1 MRIGF
6 DAKKIVSN
14 LTGIGNYSRNII
26 NGLSAYPGNRYVLFA
41 PHKGTD
47 QCVRDLKES
56 ASVSFVYPSAHS
68 SFGQEWWRCRGII
81 EEIVRQQID
90 IFHGLSNELPMG
102 LHKTRCKSVVTIHD
116 LIFLRHPEYYSL
128 IMRQI
133 LKAKTYYACRHA
145 DKIIAISRQT
155 KQDIMNF
162 YHIPESKIEIVYQG
176 CNPAFHHKVSED
188 ALTAVRKSYQLPSRY
203 ILCVGTIEPRK
214 NQLTLVRILPKL
226 REDIHLVLIGKAT
239 PYQHAIE
246 EEACKSGMRNR
257 VQIFNRM
264 PNCDLPAI
272 YQGSTVF
279 ASLSFFEGF
288 GIPVLEAITSGVP
301 VIAATGSC
309 LEEAGGPDSIYCDP
323 TNLAQIADR
332 INELLACPERRAH
345 MIQAGLKYASRFSE
359 SAVTGQLLSV
369 YRQLLQQE

>member
-14 LTGIGNYSRNII
+14 LTGIGNYSRNIV
-26 NGLSAYPGNRYVLFA
+26 NALSAYPDNRYVLFA
-41 PHKGTD
+41 PQKGTEE
-47 QCVRDLKES
+47 CLRDLKES
-56 ASVSFVYPSAHS
+56 ASVSFVYPSAPS
-68 SFGQEWWRCRGII
+68 SFGQEWWRCRGITG
-81 EEIVRQQID
+81 EIARQQID

-102 LHKTRCKSVVTIHD
+102 LHKTKCKSIVTIHD
-116 LIFLRHPEYYSL
+116 LIFLRHPEYYNF

-155 KQDIMNF
+155 KQDIMDF
-162 YHIPESKIEIVYQG
+162 YHIPESRIEVVYQG
-176 CNPAFHHKVSED
+176 CNPVFQHKVSED
-188 ALTAVRKSYQLPSRY
+188 VQLATQKFYQIPSRY

-214 NQLTLVRILPKL
+214 NQLTLVRTLPEL
-226 REDIHLVLIGKAT
+226 REKIHLVLIGKST
-239 PYQHAIE
+239 PYQHVIE
-246 EEACKSGMRNR
+246 EEAHRLGIQER
-257 VQIFNRM
+257 VHIFNRI
-264 PNCDLPAI
+264 PNRDLPAI
-272 YQGSTVF
+272 YQGSTLF

-323 TNLAQIADR
+323 SNPAQIADKF
-332 INELLACPERRAH
+332 NELLACPERRVQ
-345 MIQAGLKYASRFSE
+345 MIQSGLKYASSFSE
-359 SAVTGQLLSV
+359 SSVTGQLLSV
-369 YRQLLQQE
+369 YRQLLQRE

>member
-14 LTGIGNYSRNII
+14 LTGIGNYSRNIV
-26 NGLSAYPGNRYVLFA
+26 NALSAYPDNRYVLFA
-41 PHKGTD
+41 PQKGTEE
-47 QCVRDLKES
+47 CLRDLKES

-68 SFGQEWWRCRGII
+68 SFGQEWWRCRGITG
-81 EEIVRQQID
+81 EIARQQID

-102 LHKTRCKSVVTIHD
+102 LHKTKCKSVVTIHD
-116 LIFLRHPEYYSL
+116 LIFLRHPEYYNF

-155 KQDIMNF
+155 KQDIMDF
-162 YHIPESKIEIVYQG
+162 YHIPESRIEVVYQG
-176 CNPAFHHKVSED
+176 CNPAFQHKVSED
-188 ALTAVRKSYQLPSRY
+188 VQLATQKFYQIPSRY

-214 NQLTLVRILPKL
+214 NQLTLVRTLPEL
-226 REDIHLVLIGKAT
+226 REKIHLVLIGKST
-239 PYQHAIE
+239 PYQHVIE
-246 EEACKSGMRNR
+246 EEAHRLGIQER
-257 VQIFNRM
+257 VHIFNRI
-264 PNCDLPAI
+264 PNRDLPAI
-272 YQGSTVF
+272 YQGSTLF

-323 TNLAQIADR
+323 SNPAQIADKF
-332 INELLACPERRAH
+332 NELLACPERRVQ
-345 MIQAGLKYASRFSE
+345 MIQSGLKYASSFSE
-359 SAVTGQLLSV
+359 SSVTGQLLSV
-369 YRQLLQQE
+369 YRQLLQRE